1 MLCNLLISVIVPTN
15 SSNFFHFYI
24 YRWNCSSAKYIM
36 TYFRL
41 YNYQL
46 LILLTLIQELHNEG
60 RTVMLLIFT
69 YIIYRI
75 SQYVA
80 LVYIPPPWLLS
91 KEYTSVPNLPR
102 SKGICFCNVK
112 VWIIFVLKTRRLL
125 HIHCSNSYIYFDFI
139 LRYNTD
145 KTFITRSRAKCFH
158 WICIKTVT

>member
-1 MLCNLLISVIVPTN
+1 
-15 SSNFFHFYI
+15 
-24 YRWNCSSAKYIM
+24 M

-80 LVYIPPPWLLS
+80 LVYIPPP
-91 KEYTSVPNLPR
+91 
-102 SKGICFCNVK
+102 
-112 VWIIFVLKTRRLL
+112 
-125 HIHCSNSYIYFDFI
+125 
-139 LRYNTD
+139 
-145 KTFITRSRAKCFH
+145 
-158 WICIKTVT
+158 